1 MKKLLTH
8 VALVFLT
15 VCLVIGC
22 GRHHYP
28 QSLLTADSLAEVRP
42 DSSLKMLE
50 AMAGEM
56 ATAPE
61 TDQMYY
67 RLLRIKASD
76 KCDRLQ
82 PDTFEITQIV
92 DYYEQAG
99 DSLLPA
105 AYYYAGR
112 TYYDLHD
119 MPQALGYYQK
129 AVDAICDRQ
138 TRPYL
143 LLKEVC
149 YSQMGYIFMYQKL
162 YHEGMTAFKE
172 GIQCA
177 DLINDSTG
185 QAYNYRDLGTAYEGH
200 ERYDSALVSYKR
212 ALSYAMGISDES
224 LELSVKS
231 YMANCFRHLEMH
243 DSALA
248 YIRPLLSRLDIVEA
262 SPVYSITA
270 NIYYDRGERDS
281 AIHYFHKLESVGGVY
296 AKENAYKHLL
306 NDAIRNKD
314 LAKASYY
321 LKAFCQYTD
330 SVKRITQTNEVS
342 RALLNYRYRK
352 EIEERQKIKMG
363 IYLKVASVIALFIII
378 LLVLVA
384 FYFFYRSRKSN
395 REIKAERYRNLERN
409 KVERYKHS
417 ATYIE
422 ENKARI
428 AAIEELL
435 KNTESDQSTML
446 SLEQEKLFLTS
457 SNILANIEKSKEAET
472 VARIHESDIYNRLS
486 NLEKAPDDKDWQEL
500 ESLLNA
506 EYSHFCDRLKVL
518 HDLSLKKY
526 HACLLIKVGID
537 PTQIAVLL
545 NTSKQN
551 VTSIRSRLFM
561 EVFGRKGCAKDWDDY
576 IKSL

>member
-8 VALVFLT
+8 VAMILLT
-15 VCLVIGC
+15 ACLTIGC
-22 GRHHYP
+22 GGRHYP
-28 QSLLTADSLAEVRP
+28 QSLLTADSLAEVQP

-50 AMAGEM
+50 AMASEM

-82 PDTFEITQIV
+82 PDTVEITRVV
-92 DYYEQAG
+92 DYYEQTG
-99 DSLLPA
+99 DSLLPT

-112 TYYDLHD
+112 TYYDLQD

-129 AVDAICDRQ
+129 AVDAIGDRQ
-138 TRPYL
+138 TRSLL

-172 GIQCA
+172 CIQCA
-177 DLINDSTG
+177 DMINDSKG

-200 ERYDSALVSYKR
+200 ERYDSALVSYKK
-212 ALSYAMGISDES
+212 AQSYALEIPDEA

-231 YMANCFRHLEMH
+231 YMANCFRHLEMY

-248 YIRPLLSRLDIVEA
+248 YIRPLLNHLDIVET

-270 NIYYDRGERDS
+270 NIYYDGGEMDS
-281 AIHYFHKLESVGGVY
+281 AIHYYHKLENVGGVY

-306 NDAIRNKD
+306 EDAIRNKD

-321 LKAFCQYTD
+321 SKASRLYTD

-342 RALLNYRYRK
+342 RTLLNYRYQK
-352 EIEERQKIKMG
+352 EIEERQKIKIG
-363 IYLKVASVIALFIII
+363 IYLKVATTIALFLII
-378 LLVLVA
+378 LLALVA
-384 FYFFYRSRKSN
+384 FYYYYRSRRSN
-395 REIKAERYRNLERN
+395 REVKAERYRNLELN
-409 KVERYKHS
+409 KVERYKYS
-417 ATYIE
+417 TNYIE
-422 ENKARI
+422 DNKARI

-435 KNTESDQSTML
+435 KNTESDESTML
-446 SLEQEKLFLTS
+446 SLEREKLFLTS

-472 VARIHESDIYNRLS
+472 IARIHESDIYNRLT
-486 NLEKAPDDKDWQEL
+486 NLEKAPGDKDWQEL
-500 ESLLNA
+500 ESLLNT
-506 EYSHFCDRLKVL
+506 EYNHFCDRLKVL
-518 HDLSLKKY
+518 HNLSLKKY
-526 HACLLIKVGID
+526 HASLLIKVGVD
-537 PTQIAVLL
+537 PAQIAILL

-561 EVFGRKGCAKDWDDY
+561 EIFGRKGCAKDWDEY